1 MDPPNA
7 TSVDSSILGELSGK
21 LGLGERV
28 RQVENT
34 GLAEGQQEEG
44 LGPWTGRRQDR
55 RGESQTAWVPI
66 QFCPF
71 WCSPV
76 FTSHLSVLFCKMG
89 ATIMTLSS
97 VTGDPTANRILMT
110 DLNC

>member
-1 MDPPNA
+1 MARLRPYVWDPGR
-7 TSVDSSILGELSGK
+7 VSGK

-55 RGESQTAWVPI
+55 QAGEPNRLGTNPVLPI
-66 QFCPF
+66 LYYCNVHQSPQCP
-71 WCSPV
+71 
-76 FTSHLSVLFCKMG
+76 LL
-89 ATIMTLSS
+89 
-97 VTGDPTANRILMT
+97 
-110 DLNC
+110 

>member
-1 MDPPNA
+1 MGLTGRGQTVSIEGTRVDPPNA

-44 LGPWTGRRQDR
+44 LGPWTGGRQDR
-55 RGESQTAWVPI
+55 QAGEPNRLGTNPVLPI
-66 QFCPF
+66 
-71 WCSPV
+71 
-76 FTSHLSVLFCKMG
+76 L
-89 ATIMTLSS
+89 
-97 VTGDPTANRILMT
+97 
-110 DLNC
+110 